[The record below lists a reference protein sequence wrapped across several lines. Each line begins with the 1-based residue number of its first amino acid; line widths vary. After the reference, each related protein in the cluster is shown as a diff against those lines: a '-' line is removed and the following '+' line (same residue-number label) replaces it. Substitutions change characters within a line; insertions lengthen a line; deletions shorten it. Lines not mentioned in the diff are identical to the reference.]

1 MARAMMATTT
11 CHPMELVFNNSENIK
26 DRRTPTAAAIEENKR
41 TCLKSVAAFSCMS
54 APFST
59 TLSKECVR
67 GSGVEKFGY
76 MAMLAFTVC
85 GSFWLEIV
93 LKTSVLRRWK
103 RALLSI
109 LPISTLFLIWD
120 AYAIAQGHWFF
131 NRDRMLGIY
140 GPFDIPLEEFLF
152 FIIVP
157 MAAIL
162 TIEGVTTVKP
172 HLREKEFGKDEEK

>member
-1 MARAMMATTT
+1 L
-11 CHPMELVFNNSENIK
+11 HVS
-26 DRRTPTAAAIEENKR
+26 
-41 TCLKSVAAFSCMS
+41 
-54 APFST
+54 PFLA
-59 TLSKECVR
+59 TLSKTNVR
-67 GSGVEKFGY
+67 RSDVQKFGY
-76 MAMLAFTVC
+76 LAMLVFTVF
-85 GSFWLEIV
+85 GSFWLEIF
-93 LKTSVLRRWK
+93 LKTSVLKRWR
-103 RALLSI
+103 RALISI
-109 LPISTLFLIWD
+109 LPISFFFLVWD

>member
-1 MARAMMATTT
+1 
-11 CHPMELVFNNSENIK
+11 
-26 DRRTPTAAAIEENKR
+26 
-41 TCLKSVAAFSCMS
+41 
-54 APFST
+54 
-59 TLSKECVR
+59 
-67 GSGVEKFGY
+67 
-76 MAMLAFTVC
+76 MAMLAFTVF
-85 GSFWLEIV
+85 GSFWLEIF
-93 LKTSVLRRWK
+93 LRLAYYVVWK
-103 RALLSI
+103 RALISI

-120 AYAIAQGHWFF
+120 AYAIAQGHCVF

-172 HLREKEFGKDEEK
+172 HLREKEFGKDEK

>member
-1 MARAMMATTT
+1 MT
-11 CHPMELVFNNSENIK
+11 HPLSPTIPKASV
-26 DRRTPTAAAIEENKR
+26 RR
-41 TCLKSVAAFSCMS
+41 
-54 APFST
+54 
-59 TLSKECVR
+59 
-67 GSGVEKFGY
+67 SGVEKFGY

-93 LKTSVLRRWK
+93 LKTGVLRRWK
-103 RALLSI
+103 RALISI

-140 GPFDIPLEEFLF
+140 GPFNIPLEEFLF